1 MGLKDTFLRPRFLI
15 YVGIFIFLLFM
26 PKLLPIY
33 QLMLMESGITFA
45 IMCLG
50 FNLLLR
56 YTGLLSFG
64 HGALFATGAYAVGMM
79 GEYFPDL
86 YRIEILISL
95 AASLIVS
102 AIFGFICVRHTRIF
116 FSILALA
123 LSMVLF
129 ALLVKLYNITG
140 GSDGIHIELPIMF
153 GKSFEGMKRFEF
165 LSGAYYYFLI
175 GIFAACTIIMLV
187 IVSSPFGKA
196 LQSIRDNEVRA
207 EMIGIRVRRYRWYA
221 FVLSGLYTGLGG
233 ALWSF
238 VNVLS
243 GLYTGLGGALWSFV
257 NGHVSPEIAEWV
269 FSGEIVY
276 MTLLGGFMVFEG
288 PIIGA
293 ILFTYL
299 KLYAVSITQY
309 WMFIIGATLIVL
321 VLLLPEGITGG
332 FVKLFTKLKRGEATG
347 AA

>member
-1 MGLKDTFLRPRFLI
+1 MLFRDAMMRPKFFVYLG
-15 YVGIFIFLLFM
+15 VFIFLLFM
-26 PKLLPIY
+26 PKLIPIY
-33 QLMLMESGITFA
+33 QLMLIESGITFG

-64 HGALFATGAYAVGMM
+64 HGALFAVGAYAVGMM

-86 YRIEILISL
+86 YRIEILIPIALL
-95 AASLIVS
+95 ASFVVS

-123 LSMVLF
+123 LSMVLY
-129 ALLVKLYNITG
+129 ALLVKLYDITG

-153 GKSFEGMKRFEF
+153 GKSYEGMKRFEF
-165 LSGAYYYFLI
+165 LSGAYYYLLI
-175 GIFAACTIIMLV
+175 CIFAICTIVMMC
-187 IVSSPFGKA
+187 IVNSPFGKA

-221 FVLSGLYTGLGG
+221 FIISGLFTGLGG

-238 VNVLS
+238 VD
-243 GLYTGLGGALWSFV
+243 
-257 NGHVSPEIAEWV
+257 GHVTPEIAEWI

-293 ILFTYL
+293 IVFTYL
-299 KLYAVSITQY
+299 RLYAVSFTQY
-309 WMFIIGATLIVL
+309 WMFLIGATLIILVL
-321 VLLLPEGITGG
+321 VLPEGIAGG
-332 FVKLFTKLKRGEATG
+332 FVRLFSRFKKADVAG

>member
-1 MGLKDTFLRPRFLI
+1 MGFKETILRPRFLI
-15 YVGIFIFLLFM
+15 YGGIFVFMLFM
-26 PKLLPIY
+26 PKLLPTY
-33 QLMLMESGITFA
+33 QLMLIESGITFA

-86 YRIEILISL
+86 YRIEILIPTAL
-95 AASLIVS
+95 LASLIIS

-140 GSDGIHIELPIMF
+140 GSDGIHIDLPIMF

-175 GIFAACTIIMLV
+175 GIFAACTIIMLA

-221 FVLSGLYTGLGG
+221 FILSGL
-233 ALWSF
+233 F
-238 VNVLS
+238 
-243 GLYTGLGGALWSFV
+243 TGLGGALWSFV
-257 NGHVSPEIAEWV
+257 NGHVSPEIAEWI

-332 FVKLFTKLKRGEATG
+332 FAKLFAKLKRGEATG

>member
-1 MGLKDTFLRPRFLI
+1 MGFKDAILRPKPFVYL
-15 YVGIFIFLLFM
+15 GIFILLLFM
-26 PKLLPIY
+26 PSLLPIY
-33 QLMLMESGITFA
+33 QLMLFESGLTFA

-79 GEYFPDL
+79 GRYFPDL
-86 YRIEILISL
+86 YRIEILIPVAL
-95 AASLIVS
+95 MASLIVS
-102 AIFGFICVRHTRIF
+102 ALFGFICVRHTRIF
-116 FSILALA
+116 FAILALA

-129 ALLVKLYNITG
+129 ALLVKLYDITG
-140 GSDGIHIELPIMF
+140 GSDGIHIDLPIMF
-153 GKSFEGMKRFEF
+153 GKSYEGMKRFEF
-165 LSGAYYYFLI
+165 LSGGFYYLLLC
-175 GIFAACTIIMLV
+175 IFGACTIIMLG
-187 IVSSPFGKA
+187 IVNSPFGKA

-221 FVLSGLYTGLGG
+221 FILSGLFTGM
-233 ALWSF
+233 
-238 VNVLS
+238 
-243 GLYTGLGGALWSFV
+243 GGALWSFV
-257 NGHVSPEIAEWV
+257 NGHITPETAEWV

-309 WMFIIGATLIVL
+309 WMFIIGATLIIL
-321 VLLLPEGITGG
+321 VLLLPEGIAGG
-332 FVKLFTKLKRGEATG
+332 FVKLFARLKRGEATG

>member
-1 MGLKDTFLRPRFLI
+1 MGLKDAFLKPRFLI
-15 YVGIFIFLLFM
+15 YLGIFIFLLFM
-26 PKLLPIY
+26 PKVMPTY
-33 QLMLMESGITFA
+33 QLMLIESGITFA
-45 IMCLG
+45 IMGLG

-79 GEYFPDL
+79 GEYFPGL
-86 YRIEILISL
+86 YRIEILIPISL

-140 GSDGIHIELPIMF
+140 GSDGIHIELPMMF

-165 LSGAYYYFLI
+165 LSGAYYYLLM

-187 IVSSPFGKA
+187 IASSPFGKA
-196 LQSIRDNEVRA
+196 LQSIRDNEERA

-221 FVLSGLYTGLGG
+221 FI
-233 ALWSF
+233 
-238 VNVLS
+238 LS

>member
-1 MGLKDTFLRPRFLI
+1 MGFKDTILRPKFLV
-15 YVGIFIFLLFM
+15 YLGIFVLLLFM
-26 PKLLPIY
+26 PAVLPTY
-33 QLMLMESGITFA
+33 HLMLFESGITFA
-45 IMCLG
+45 IMGLG

-79 GEYFPDL
+79 GRYFPDL
-86 YRIEILISL
+86 YRIEILIPVAL
-95 AASLIVS
+95 LASLIVS
-102 AIFGFICVRHTRIF
+102 AIFGFICVRHTRVF
-116 FSILALA
+116 FAILALA
-123 LSMVLF
+123 VSMVLY
-129 ALLVKLYNITG
+129 ALLVKFYNITG
-140 GSDGIHIELPIMF
+140 GSDGIHIDLPIMF
-153 GKSFEGMKRFEF
+153 GRSFEGMKRFEF
-165 LSGAYYYFLI
+165 LSGTYYYFLI
-175 GIFAACTIIMLV
+175 VIFAACTVIMLG
-187 IVSSPFGKA
+187 IVNSPFGKA

-221 FVLSGLYTGLGG
+221 FILSGLFTGM
-233 ALWSF
+233 
-238 VNVLS
+238 
-243 GLYTGLGGALWSFV
+243 GGALWSFV

-299 KLYAVSITQY
+299 KLYAVSTTQY
-309 WMFIIGATLIVL
+309 WMFIIGATLITL
-321 VLLLPEGITGG
+321 VLLLPEGIAGG
-332 FVKLFTKLKRGEATG
+332 FVRLFVKLRKGEATG

>member
-1 MGLKDTFLRPRFLI
+1 MGLKDAILRPKSFVYL
-15 YVGIFIFLLFM
+15 GIFILLLFM
-26 PKLLPIY
+26 PSLLPIY
-33 QLMLMESGITFA
+33 HLMLFESGLTFA

-79 GEYFPDL
+79 GRYFPDL
-86 YRIEILISL
+86 YRIEILIPVAL
-95 AASLIVS
+95 LASLIVS
-102 AIFGFICVRHTRIF
+102 AIFGFICVRHTRVF
-116 FSILALA
+116 FAILALA

-129 ALLVKLYNITG
+129 ALLVKLYDITG
-140 GSDGIHIELPIMF
+140 GSDGVHIDLPIMF
-153 GKSFEGMKRFEF
+153 GKSYEGMKRFEF
-165 LSGAYYYFLI
+165 LSGAFYYLLLC
-175 GIFAACTIIMLV
+175 IFGACTIIMLG
-187 IVSSPFGKA
+187 IVNSPFGMA

-221 FVLSGLYTGLGG
+221 FILSGLFTGM
-233 ALWSF
+233 
-238 VNVLS
+238 
-243 GLYTGLGGALWSFV
+243 GGALWSFV
-257 NGHVSPEIAEWV
+257 NGHITPETAEWV

-299 KLYAVSITQY
+299 KLYAVSFTQY
-309 WMFIIGATLIVL
+309 WMFIIGATLIIL

-332 FVKLFTKLKRGEATG
+332 FVKLFARLKRGEATG

>member
-1 MGLKDTFLRPRFLI
+1 MGFKDTILRPKSFV
-15 YVGIFIFLLFM
+15 YAVIFILLLFM
-26 PKLLPIY
+26 PAVLPTY
-33 QLMLMESGITFA
+33 HLMLFESGLTFA

-79 GEYFPDL
+79 GRYFPDL
-86 YRIEILISL
+86 YRIEILIPVAL
-95 AASLIVS
+95 LASLIVS
-102 AIFGFICVRHTRIF
+102 AIFGFICVRHTRVF
-116 FSILALA
+116 FAILALA
-123 LSMVLF
+123 VSMVLY
-129 ALLVKLYNITG
+129 ALLVKFYNITG
-140 GSDGIHIELPIMF
+140 GSDGIHIDLPIML
-153 GKSFEGMKRFEF
+153 GKSYEGMKRFEF
-165 LSGAYYYFLI
+165 LSGAFYYLLLC
-175 GIFAACTIIMLV
+175 IFGACTIIMLG
-187 IVSSPFGKA
+187 IVNSPFGKA
-196 LQSIRDNEVRA
+196 LQAIRDNEVRA

-221 FVLSGLYTGLGG
+221 FILSGLFCGM
-233 ALWSF
+233 
-238 VNVLS
+238 
-243 GLYTGLGGALWSFV
+243 GGALWSFV
-257 NGHVSPEIAEWV
+257 NGHITPETAEWV

-299 KLYAVSITQY
+299 KLYAFSITQY
-309 WMFIIGATLIVL
+309 WMFIIGATLIIL

-332 FVKLFTKLKRGEATG
+332 FVKLFVKLRRGESTG

>member
-1 MGLKDTFLRPRFLI
+1 MGFKDTILRPKSFV
-15 YVGIFIFLLFM
+15 YAVIFIFLLFM
-26 PKLLPIY
+26 PAVLPTY
-33 QLMLMESGITFA
+33 HLMLFESGLTFA

-79 GEYFPDL
+79 GKYFPDL
-86 YRIEILISL
+86 YRIEILIPVAL
-95 AASLIVS
+95 LASLIVS
-102 AIFGFICVRHTRIF
+102 AIFGFICVRHTRVF
-116 FSILALA
+116 FAILALA
-123 LSMVLF
+123 VSMVLY
-129 ALLVKLYNITG
+129 ALLVKFYNITG
-140 GSDGIHIELPIMF
+140 GSDGIHIDLPIMF

-165 LSGAYYYFLI
+165 LSGAFYYLLLC
-175 GIFAACTIIMLV
+175 IFGACTIIMLG
-187 IVSSPFGKA
+187 IVNSPFGKA
-196 LQSIRDNEVRA
+196 LQAIRDNEIRA

-221 FVLSGLYTGLGG
+221 FILSGLFCGM
-233 ALWSF
+233 
-238 VNVLS
+238 
-243 GLYTGLGGALWSFV
+243 GGALWSFV
-257 NGHVSPEIAEWV
+257 NGHITPETAEWV

-299 KLYAVSITQY
+299 KLYAFSITQY
-309 WMFIIGATLIVL
+309 WMFIIGATLIIL

-332 FVKLFTKLKRGEATG
+332 FVKLFVKLRRGESTG

>member
-1 MGLKDTFLRPRFLI
+1 MKGILLRPRFYI
-15 YVGIFIFLLFM
+15 YLGCFILLLFI
-26 PKLLPIY
+26 PKVIPIY
-33 QLMLMESGITFA
+33 QLLLLESGITFA
-45 IMCLG
+45 IMGLG

-79 GEYFPDL
+79 GDYFPDL
-86 YRIEILISL
+86 YRIEILIPVAL
-95 AASLIVS
+95 LASLVVS

-140 GSDGIHIELPIMF
+140 GSDGIHIDLPVML
-153 GKSFEGMKRFEF
+153 GKSYEGMKRFEF
-165 LSGAYYYFLI
+165 LSGAYYYVLI
-175 GIFAACTIIMLV
+175 SVFAACTVIMLV
-187 IVSSPFGKA
+187 IVNSPFGKA

-221 FVLSGLYTGLGG
+221 FILSGL
-233 ALWSF
+233 F
-238 VNVLS
+238 
-243 GLYTGLGGALWSFV
+243 TGLGGALWSFV
-257 NGHVSPEIAEWV
+257 NGHVTPEIAEWV

-276 MTLLGGFMVFEG
+276 MTLLGGFVVLEG

-321 VLLLPEGITGG
+321 VLLLPEGVTGG
-332 FVKLFTKLKRGEATG
+332 FIKLFSKFKKREAVG

>member
-1 MGLKDTFLRPRFLI
+1 
-15 YVGIFIFLLFM
+15 M
-26 PKLLPIY
+26 PKVLPIY
-33 QLMLMESGITFA
+33 QLMLFESGLTFA
-45 IMCLG
+45 IMGLG

-79 GEYFPDL
+79 GRHFPEL
-86 YRIEILISL
+86 YRIEILIPGAIL
-95 AASLIVS
+95 VSLIIS

-129 ALLVKLYNITG
+129 ALLVKLYDLTG
-140 GSDGIHIELPIMF
+140 GSDGIHIDLPIMF
-153 GKSFEGMKRFEF
+153 GKSYEGMRRPEF
-165 LSGAYYYFLI
+165 LSGAYYYFLLCS
-175 GIFAACTIIMLV
+175 FAVCTVVMLA
-187 IVSSPFGKA
+187 IVNSPFGRA

-221 FVLSGLYTGLGG
+221 FVLSGVFTG
-233 ALWSF
+233 
-238 VNVLS
+238 V
-243 GLYTGLGGALWSFV
+243 GGALWSFV
-257 NGHVSPEIAEWV
+257 NGHITPEVAEWV

-299 KLYAVSITQY
+299 KLYAVSLTQY
-309 WMFIIGATLIVL
+309 WMFIIGATLIIL

-332 FVKLFTKLKRGEATG
+332 VVRLVKKIKSSEATG